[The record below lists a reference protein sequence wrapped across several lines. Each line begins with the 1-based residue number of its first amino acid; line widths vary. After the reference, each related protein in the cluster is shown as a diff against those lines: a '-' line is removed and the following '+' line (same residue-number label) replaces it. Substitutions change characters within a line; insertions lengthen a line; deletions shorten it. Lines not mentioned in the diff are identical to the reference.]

1 MLPRSAEAA
10 PLTAADKVNDLE
22 AIVRLNRGLLPFRA
36 RQNIEIA
43 LDSHPLGSHFQVLK
57 QGGNGEAVRNFTK
70 LAVDRNFHGSRAVC
84 NLIRG
89 FLIGWLA

>member
-1 MLPRSAEAA
+1 M
-10 PLTAADKVNDLE
+10 NDLE
-22 AIVRLNRGLLPFRA
+22 AIVRLHSGFLPLRA

-43 LDSHPLGSHFQVLK
+43 LDSHPLGSHFQMLK
-57 QGGNGEAVRNFTK
+57 ERFNAEAFRNFTK
-70 LAVDRNFHGSRAVC
+70 LAVDDNFHGSRAAC